1 MMNLT
6 SKSRKSRLNYFKATL
21 CAVFF
26 LAALLM
32 YGQLSVLASD
42 KVSWTADMVAAYRA
56 IAALDS
62 DENVRNPDYLAS
74 RFVRPEFKTKFP
86 AFDPGFEGARKVVQ
100 ESPAYFYV
108 NARTHHIDTIL
119 KQEAVNGV
127 KQVIILGAGYD
138 SRAYRFR
145 DAFPRLRFFE
155 VDLPAMS
162 LQKKLRVKE
171 IFGHLPENVVHI
183 PLDFNTQS
191 LKAALIEAGYTPKKK
206 SLFIWEGVTY
216 FISPEGVGST
226 LKFIAKHASPGSSVV
241 FDYMLLP
248 VIEGDYRYYGSRRI
262 ATAVARR
269 GEPYI
274 FGIREGGAEHFV
286 RSKGLTSN
294 SDLGPKDL
302 TQAYLIRRDGSV
314 DGRMAEFLRI
324 MQARVQEMN

>member
-62 DENVRNPDYLAS
+62 DEKVRNPDYLAS

-119 KQEAVNGV
+119 KQEAADGV

-145 DAFPRLRFFE
+145 DAFPGLRFFE

-171 IFGHLPENVVHI
+171 IFGHFPECGPH
-183 PLDFNTQS
+183 S
-191 LKAALIEAGYTPKKK
+191 LGFQHSIFE
-206 SLFIWEGVTY
+206 
-216 FISPEGVGST
+216 
-226 LKFIAKHASPGSSVV
+226 
-241 FDYMLLP
+241 
-248 VIEGDYRYYGSRRI
+248 SR
-262 ATAVARR
+262 
-269 GEPYI
+269 
-274 FGIREGGAEHFV
+274 
-286 RSKGLTSN
+286 LN
-294 SDLGPKDL
+294 
-302 TQAYLIRRDGSV
+302 
-314 DGRMAEFLRI
+314 
-324 MQARVQEMN
+324 